1 MRGQPHL
8 TFVSIFFFLFF
19 GIHIFAALEPH
30 WRPNLDSDNSLEGDT
45 RGG

>member
-8 TFVSIFFFLFF
+8 TFVSIFFF

-30 WRPNLDSDNSLEGDT
+30 WPNLDNDNSLE
-45 RGG
+45 R